1 MESKSLIVF
10 GCWMSVTVISVVYM
24 LVFGEIIGDIMFGVF
39 LPIGCL
45 FLFAFL
51 VTIFIVNSDEPKQ
64 IDN

>member
-24 LVFGEIIGDIMFGVF
+24 LVFGEIIGDIMFGVL

-51 VTIFIVNSDEPKQ
+51 VTIFIVNSDEPKK
-64 IDN
+64 INN